1 MLKGFQYSI
10 NRYNLTCKARK
21 IVTLDAQEIPGT
33 LCKLFVKT
41 LAKENHNLFQQNL

>member
-1 MLKGFQYSI
+1 MLKGLQYSI

-21 IVTLDAQEIPGT
+21 IVRLDAQGVPST
-33 LCKLFVKT
+33 LCKLFIKT